1 MDVRYR
7 IRQATDR
14 DVAAVVAIERDTFPD
29 PWPEES
35 FRSLLSHHASV
46 VVVDGRE
53 IVGYVFG
60 IGVEDVGEIL
70 NVAVAHEHRR
80 QGIGRALVQH
90 LLGELVQ
97 SGVRQVFLE
106 VRESNAAA
114 QSLYRALA
122 FELVGR
128 RRRYYRRPLEDALV
142 LRWVGGKRDVRNGS
156 GERRRGV
163 GERERRRGRGHAND
177 SE

>member
-1 MDVRYR
+1 MDGRYR
-7 IRQATDR
+7 IRPATDR
-14 DVAAVVAIERDTFPD
+14 DLAAVAAIERDTFPD

-35 FRSLLSHHASV
+35 FRSLLSHHACV
-46 VVVDGRE
+46 VVVDDRE

-60 IGVEDVGEIL
+60 VGVEDVGEIL
-70 NVAVAHEHRR
+70 NVAVAPAHRR

-90 LLGELVQ
+90 ALRELVR

-142 LRWVGGKRDVRNGS
+142 LRWVRAKREMGNGNGERGTGS
-156 GERRRGV
+156 GERHARRGKSDA
-163 GERERRRGRGHAND
+163 EDTE
-177 SE
+177 